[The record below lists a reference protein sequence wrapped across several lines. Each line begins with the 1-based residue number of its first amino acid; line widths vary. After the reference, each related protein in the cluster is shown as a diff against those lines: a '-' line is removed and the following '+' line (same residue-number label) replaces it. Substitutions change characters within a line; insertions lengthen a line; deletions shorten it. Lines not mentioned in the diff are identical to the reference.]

1 MTEAHGDN
9 AVGSDDGVSDEE
21 VVERT
26 RSFLEQSRRIA
37 ADQFAFRGAQY
48 DAGLAMIHFPPGLGG
63 LGGTRA
69 QQGVVDKLLQEAG
82 AEWEDLRVNPI
93 GIGMAAPT
101 LLVYGTPEMQERHL
115 RRIFTGED
123 IWCQLFSEP
132 THGSDVA
139 GIPSRA
145 VRDGDQWLVNGQKVW
160 TTLAHVAAFGMLLT
174 RTNPDVP
181 KHRGLTYFVIDMHAP
196 GVEVRPLEQL
206 TGEAEFNEVFM
217 TDVRILDDQ
226 RLGEAG
232 NGWRVA
238 LTTLMNERVALAG
251 GPAGRGSGPIA
262 DLVACW
268 RERRGDLGPER
279 AAVWRDRITQL
290 WIEAEVGRLTNLRAK
305 QLAVGGS
312 PGPEGSVVKLA
323 SAELGRRIRE
333 ATLDLEGPEG
343 MLHAAGYP
351 HQRSSTAMASRSGRF
366 LRSRAYTIEGGTSE
380 VMRNIIGER
389 TLGLPG
395 DVRVDVD
402 LAWKDVPR

>member
-1 MTEAHGDN
+1 MTDTRPDEGSR
-9 AVGSDDGVSDEE
+9 SDDAVSDEE
-21 VVERT
+21 VTERT
-26 RSFLEQSRRIA
+26 LSFLEKSRHLA
-37 ADQFAFRGAQY
+37 ADQIAFRGSQY
-48 DAGLAMIHFPPGLGG
+48 DAGLAMIHFPTGLGG

-69 QQGVVDKLLQEAG
+69 QQGVVDKLLRAAG

-101 LLVYGTPEMQERHL
+101 LLVYGSSEMQERHL

-145 VRDGDQWLVNGQKVW
+145 VRDGDLWRVNGQKVW
-160 TTLAHVAAFGMLLT
+160 TTLAHVASFGMLLT
-174 RTNPDVP
+174 RTDPDVP
-181 KHRGLTYFVIDMHAP
+181 KHRGLTYFVIDMRAP

-206 TGEAEFNEVFM
+206 TGEAEFNEVFLS
-217 TDVRILDDQ
+217 DVCILDDQ

-251 GPAGRGSGPIA
+251 GPAARGSGPIE

-268 RERRGDLGPER
+268 QERRGDLGSEQT
-279 AAVWRDRITQL
+279 AVWRDRISQL

-305 QLAVGGS
+305 QLAVGGN

-323 SAELGRRIRE
+323 SAELGQRIRE
-333 ATLDLEGPEG
+333 ATLDLLGAGG
-343 MLHAAGYP
+343 MLHSAGYP

-366 LRSRAYTIEGGTSE
+366 LRSRAYTVEGGTSE
-380 VMRNIIGER
+380 VMRNIISER

-402 LAWKDVPR
+402 IAWKDVPR